1 MEKTTISFRTH
12 TETRDELD
20 KVAAALDRDRS
31 HVLNEA
37 ISIYLDIQREQI
49 RQIEEG
55 LRQADAGEF
64 VDEAD
69 WRAAFR
75 RGRR

>member
-1 MEKTTISFRTH
+1 MEKTTISFRTD
-12 TETRDELD
+12 TATRDELD

-37 ISIYLDIQREQI
+37 VEIYLDLHRWQMEHIA
-49 RQIEEG
+49 EG

-64 VDEAD
+64 VDEAE
-69 WRAAFR
+69 WRAAFE